1 MRKKLISA
9 FVAMFAFAAFAALP
23 SGASAAPCVTD
34 PAGTCLATG
43 NLLRITNEENITL
56 TTSLGNVVC
65 SKANITGKLTT
76 NDHTNGIVGDISTAD
91 FTGTATSSRCT
102 TTIPDLLHGGTLT
115 MQVTQVGEY
124 CLRST
129 GNDTASIGR
138 GLCTAPDVAGPRFI
152 FDVFG
157 STGVSE
163 GSCEFERST
172 KNASGVEEA
181 QRLTATYNTNVA
193 PATGTFEAS
202 QRFRRI
208 AGTTICPS
216 EGTLDGKFLVYTD
229 NTEETGVSISE

>member
-1 MRKKLISA
+1 MHKKLITA
-9 FVAMFAFAAFAALP
+9 FITVVAFAAFAALP

-34 PAGTCLATG
+34 PAGTCIEPPFTIIG
-43 NLLRITNEENITL
+43 TRHENIVL
-56 TTSLGNVVC
+56 TTSIGNIAC
-65 SKANITGKLTT
+65 TAAKITGNATT
-76 NDHTNGIVGDISTAD
+76 NNRTSGIVGDITTAD
-91 FTGTATSSRCT
+91 FTGTGPSGRCT
-102 TTIPDLLHGGTLT
+102 TTLPDLLHGGTLT
-115 MQVTQVGEY
+115 MQVTQVGSY

-157 STGVSE
+157 STGASE

-193 PATGTFEAS
+193 PATATFEAA

-216 EGTLDGKFLVYTD
+216 EGTLDGSITLFTD
-229 NTEETGVSISE
+229 NPEETPVSIS